1 MTAKPYY
8 PAAVLLFAVA
18 IPAAA
23 QTPSG
28 LGDLVGARAAGG
40 EQSLQSRGYHYVKT
54 QKSDDRSYS
63 YWWNPARQLCVTVA
77 TMDGRYD
84 SITPSP
90 APDCDQSAARD
101 GRSHG
106 GTPHDDGRDD
116 HRPESDYQVGYGGT
130 ASTQRQSPSYVEER
144 DRYHV
149 DGQYVDL
156 GLVCFGDGQRPGVA
170 TTYGWTWNSRTNRY
184 DYGNRT
190 EMTGQQFDASL
201 MIQLWGNGGRIR
213 HHLRH
218 NLWRANCDI
227 IFPGF
232 QARGTL
238 GRQLV
243 DGADF
248 VTIFGEKI
256 KVRARRHTIGGL
268 SAHADQDQ
276 LAAWYGHFHG
286 HPPVA
291 LVHGE
296 DEARKGL
303 AERLHRDFKVDA
315 KLVRPGQHVDI

>member
-1 MTAKPYY
+1 MMISTCRS
-8 PAAVLLFAVA
+8 AAVALLLLSA
-18 IPAAA
+18 PLAA

-40 EQSLQSRGYHYVKT
+40 EQALQSRGYHYVKT

-84 SITPSP
+84 SITTSP

-106 GTPHDDGRDD
+106 GTPHDGGRDD
-116 HRPESDYQVGYGGT
+116 DPRYRDDRRAESNYQFGYGST

-213 HHLRH
+213 LPKKLVPPINSRGDDGWWDLYDVAMGPDVIHAKYRLNGLNKPAITINR
-218 NLWRANCDI
+218 RSGQISIQGTAPYAFRGGCDI
-227 IFPGF
+227 I
-232 QARGTL
+232 
-238 GRQLV
+238 
-243 DGADF
+243 D
-248 VTIFGEKI
+248 
-256 KVRARRHTIGGL
+256 
-268 SAHADQDQ
+268 
-276 LAAWYGHFHG
+276 
-286 HPPVA
+286 
-291 LVHGE
+291 GE
-296 DEARKGL
+296 D
-303 AERLHRDFKVDA
+303 HRRF
-315 KLVRPGQHVDI
+315 